1 MPDDNL
7 LQVRSI
13 AAYDDNYIWLISDKH
28 CAVIVDPGD
37 AGPVIKYLTEHRL
50 TLTAILITH
59 HHADHIG
66 GVVDLLAWCESLGQE
81 KPVVYG
87 PAHENISVVTE
98 RLIESDVVSIARPAC
113 EFTVL
118 DVPGHTAGHI
128 AFHLNAGQQSHVF
141 CGDTLFA
148 SGCGRLFEGTPSQ
161 MVDSLN
167 KLKNLPDPTLVHCA
181 HEYTLSNIKFSLAVE
196 PHNQDLLAWQQTA
209 QTLRQQGLPTVPT
222 TIAHEKRV
230 NPFLRCEEAEVIESV
245 KIQKAMSDTHPVTV
259 FAQLRSW
266 KDTFKA

>member
-28 CAVIVDPGD
+28 CAVVVDPGD
-37 AGPVIKYLTEHRL
+37 AAPVIQYLTEHHL
-50 TLTAILITH
+50 TLTTILITH

-66 GVVDLLAWCESLGQE
+66 GVANLLAWCASQGLA

-87 PAHENISVVTE
+87 PAHEDIAVVTE
-98 RLIESDVVSIARPAC
+98 RLIESDIVSIASPASV
-113 EFTVL
+113 FTVF

-128 AFHLNAGQQSHVF
+128 AFYLNTGHQQHVF

-148 SGCGRLFEGTPSQ
+148 TGCGRLFEGTPAQ
-161 MVDSLN
+161 MVDSLS
-167 KLKNLPDPTLVHCA
+167 KLKNLPDQTLVHCA
-181 HEYTLSNIKFSLAVE
+181 HEYTLSNIKFALAVE
-196 PHNQDLLAWQQTA
+196 PQNKDLLAWQETA
-209 QTLRQQGLPTVPT
+209 QAMRKQGVPTVPT
-222 TIAHEKRV
+222 TVAHEKSV
-230 NPFLRCEEAEVIESV
+230 NPFLRCEEASVIESV
-245 KIQKAMSDTHPVTV
+245 KQHQAIKDTDPVTV
-259 FAQLRSW
+259 FAHLRSW